1 VYTGRPPFGCGR
13 ETAVHFSKK
22 KNLQCRTMGQVRG
35 HVVPE
40 ENWSSLRRPH
50 AGAGR
55 WVELE
60 ELAVADAPQPHV
72 GTVVLH
78 VPSSLSLASNKFGI
92 HGGSIVSAHIRS
104 PTVNHQWVH
113 G

>member
-1 VYTGRPPFGCGR
+1 
-13 ETAVHFSKK
+13 VHFSKK
-22 KNLQCRTMGQVRG
+22 KEFAVQDDGSGQGPRRAG
-35 HVVPE
+35 RELVVAAA
-40 ENWSSLRRPH
+40 PH

-92 HGGSIVSAHIRS
+92 QGGSIVSAHIRS